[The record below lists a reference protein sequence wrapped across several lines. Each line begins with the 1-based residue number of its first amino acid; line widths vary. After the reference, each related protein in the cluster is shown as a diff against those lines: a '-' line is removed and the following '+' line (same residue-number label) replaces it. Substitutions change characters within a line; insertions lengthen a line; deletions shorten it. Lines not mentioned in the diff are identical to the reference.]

1 MSSTTVTS
9 LDAIEERLCELEPLA
24 RRLDPD
30 SAGRAELRA
39 PVVQYSEAFLER
51 LPDARTFQ
59 HAPELGDGVLD
70 LPIQEEGRAVEGVV
84 AVIRDAVD
92 TAGLNPASG
101 GHVAYIPGGG
111 LYPAALAD
119 YLAAVSNRYAGLF
132 FPAPGA
138 VRVENQL
145 VRWMC
150 DLVGY
155 PAEARGDLA
164 SGGSL
169 ANLTAI
175 VTARE
180 AMGVRSRDVE
190 RAVVY
195 STEQVH
201 HCVAKALRIAGL
213 ADAVSRTVPM
223 DARFRMD
230 TKALSELLEADQA
243 AGLRPFMV
251 MASAGTTDTGSID
264 PIEDLTR
271 IAHAAGAWVHVDAA
285 YGGFLLLAEEV
296 RSDLTGLAEA
306 DSIVLD
312 PHKGL
317 FLPYGSGA
325 VLVRDGA
332 ALKEAHTYR
341 ASYLRDVPQDEDW
354 FSPADH
360 SAELSRHFRGLRMW
374 LPLQLFGLAPFR
386 AALSEKVWLARY
398 FYERVQEIPGI
409 EVGPYPELSVVM
421 FRYVPSGGGDVNEAN
436 RAFARAIHDDG
447 RVFLSSTEID
457 GDVWIRVAVLNF
469 RTHKSTID
477 LTLEVLRGALEV
489 AGLS

>member
-1 MSSTTVTS
+1 MRTSTPTS
-9 LDAIEERLCELEPLA
+9 LELIEARLAELEPES
-24 RRLDPD
+24 RRLDP
-30 SAGRAELRA
+30 GPPVRASLRE
-39 PVVQYSEAFLER
+39 PVVRYTEGFLDA
-51 LPDARTFQ
+51 LPTAPTYVE
-59 HAPELGDGVLD
+59 APELADGITRF
-70 LPIQEEGRAVEGVV
+70 PIQEAGRPMADLVRAIAEH
-84 AVIRDAVD
+84 VD
-92 TAGLNPASG
+92 TGGLNPASG

-111 LYPAALAD
+111 LYPAALGD
-119 YLAAVSNRYAGLF
+119 YMAAISNRYSGLF

-138 VRVENQL
+138 VRIENQL

-155 PAEARGDLA
+155 PEEARGDLTT
-164 SGGSL
+164 GGSI
-169 ANLTAI
+169 ANLTAV

-180 AMGVRSRDVE
+180 AMGIRARDVE
-190 RAVVY
+190 RCVLY
-195 STEQVH
+195 RTDQVH

-213 ADAVSRTVPM
+213 AEVQDRPVPM
-223 DARFRMD
+223 DDLYRMD
-230 TKALSELLEADQA
+230 ADALERLIREDLA

-251 MASAGTTDTGSID
+251 VSSAGTTDAGAVD
-264 PIEDLTR
+264 PLER
-271 IAHAAGAWVHVDAA
+271 IHQVAHDAGAWSHVDAA
-285 YGGFLLLAEEV
+285 YGGFFLLCEEV
-296 RSDLTGLAEA
+296 RDQLTSLGGA

-325 VLVRDGA
+325 VLVKDGS
-332 ALKEAHTYR
+332 ALREAHVYR
-341 ASYLRDVPQDEDW
+341 APYLRDVPEDEDW

-409 EVGPYPELSVVM
+409 EMGPYPELSVVM
-421 FRYVPSGGGDVNEAN
+421 FRYVPPSGGNADAAN
-436 RAFARAIHDDG
+436 RQLARAIHDDG

-457 GDVWIRVAVLNF
+457 GTVWIRVAVLHF
-469 RTHKSTID
+469 RTRKHTID
-477 LTLEVLRGALEV
+477 LAMEVLRGAIGSL
-489 AGLS
+489 G